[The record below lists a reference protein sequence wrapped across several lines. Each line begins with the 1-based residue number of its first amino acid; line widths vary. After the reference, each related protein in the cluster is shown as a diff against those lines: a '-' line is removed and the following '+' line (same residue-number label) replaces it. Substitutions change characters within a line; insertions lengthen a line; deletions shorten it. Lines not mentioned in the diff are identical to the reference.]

1 VSDVNN
7 QQQNNINVDI
17 SATNSR
23 DNNVNVE
30 K

>member
-23 DNNVNVE
+23 DNNVNV
-30 K
+30 KK